1 MKRLMIIILALSAI
15 FLMFTFF
22 ELKGIFFGF
31 SVLIVLI
38 LLGIYD
44 FFQKKHTILRN
55 FPVIGHFRYLL
66 EFIRPEIRQYFI
78 ASSQE
83 ERPFNR
89 ETRSLIYQRSKN
101 IRDTVPFGT
110 QQDVDKPGFES
121 IRHSLD
127 PTVISEEE
135 SRIIIGNAQCKQPYS
150 ASRLNI
156 SAMSYGA
163 LNNNAIIALN
173 KGAKLGN
180 FSHNTGE
187 GCLLYTS
194 PSPRDRG

>member
-127 PTVISEEE
+127 PKVISEE
-135 SRIIIGNAQCKQPYS
+135 
-150 ASRLNI
+150 
-156 SAMSYGA
+156 
-163 LNNNAIIALN
+163 
-173 KGAKLGN
+173 
-180 FSHNTGE
+180 
-187 GCLLYTS
+187 
-194 PSPRDRG
+194 